1 MRHHNSVFN
10 ELLKPMER
18 RSFDAIV
25 GRHGGDRYVKI
36 MSTWTQLTAMIFA
49 QLSPADSLRA
59 VAAGWNAN
67 AHFHYH
73 LGAGHVCRSTLAD
86 ANRLRSPQIFA
97 DAFTHLS
104 GLCDRQFRREGG
116 DVVRLID
123 SSPIPVSE
131 LCKWAKWNGR
141 TKGLKLHVVFDP
153 EIDHPRLAE
162 ITSANVNDVSVG
174 RDCPLE
180 PGATYVF
187 DKAYADYA
195 WWTRM
200 HEAGCWFVTRPK
212 NNVRFDVIE
221 TTPMNIDDDG
231 FSVLEDARVR
241 HRTASHKTL
250 AFDVRRSLFVAIAT
264 TGA

>member
-1 MRHHNSVFN
+1 MRHHNSIFN

-18 RSFDAIV
+18 RAFDAIA
-25 GRHGGDRYVKI
+25 GRHGGDRYVKT

-97 DAFTHLS
+97 DAFAHLS

-141 TKGLKLHVVFDP
+141 TKG
-153 EIDHPRLAE
+153 
-162 ITSANVNDVSVG
+162 N
-174 RDCPLE
+174 
-180 PGATYVF
+180 
-187 DKAYADYA
+187 
-195 WWTRM
+195 W
-200 HEAGCWFVTRPK
+200 RP
-212 NNVRFDVIE
+212 
-221 TTPMNIDDDG
+221 
-231 FSVLEDARVR
+231 
-241 HRTASHKTL
+241 
-250 AFDVRRSLFVAIAT
+250 
-264 TGA
+264 